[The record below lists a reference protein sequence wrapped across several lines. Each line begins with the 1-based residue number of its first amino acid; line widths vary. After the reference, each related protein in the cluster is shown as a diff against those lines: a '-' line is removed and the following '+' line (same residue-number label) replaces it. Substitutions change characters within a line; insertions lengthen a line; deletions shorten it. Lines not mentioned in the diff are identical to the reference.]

1 MKCQKDTTM
10 NNPYKEL
17 SPYIESDA
25 HSFKGRSVEISEM
38 YESFDRHEYLVC
50 HADSGE
56 GKSSIIE
63 AGLIPKMKANCYFP
77 IRIIFKSDEHFKN
90 KDVDFDNVIC
100 GIINNEIEKLRGNE
114 SLSVDVVYPK
124 RLTNSDER
132 ELTDWEQEVIDSY
145 AWLKLRYARI
155 TVDNLIYTPVL
166 IFDQFEEVFTN
177 PQSQEWTDKF
187 FAWLQELSMD
197 LCPQRIISELEK
209 RVSDDAFP
217 EIETQKHFKAIF
229 SLRSE
234 YVGKLDYWGLQRH
247 YIPLLKNN
255 RYLLR
260 PLTIK
265 GAKEVITQQDGYDGL
280 NAVADEI
287 IDILRKQQR
296 GKNYVIDEKSELPC
310 IPALFLSII
319 CSRTFSMSEEGRMAF
334 MHKLVAEKDEDR
346 DAAINSL
353 IEGFYEK
360 AIAECGIPSN
370 DMGII
375 EDVLVNNEGSR
386 QRVSSHAD
394 ALKAIDFS
402 TKYME
407 ILKDARLIR
416 VIPEYNR
423 EDDSVEFV
431 HDALCPIIAKRK
443 KLRLAAEAKDREER
457 LLKEQAKKMWKRL
470 SLFALFA
477 IVAFGL
483 VSVFLWQQ
491 KKANDAIEK
500 TQAYKAKSDSIQELK
515 AIIERQ
521 YEKLRIDSILLA
533 SHLSHILNDSVLLVS
548 KNDSL
553 QEQIIINQQK
563 DKIIERLEVL
573 SQPRIEHN
581 VAGKLSERITNL
593 KYHATSLS
601 ISGQLNGT
609 DIALLR
615 EMIINGSLKHL
626 DMENA
631 QIVRGGDA
639 YYKEYRIEK
648 DNVVGDNFFTHCSR
662 LLSIKIPRAIT
673 SIGDDAF
680 LDCSGLTAINIP
692 RSVSSI
698 GKNAFLACRG
708 LTSINIPNSVTS
720 IGNAAFSGCSDL
732 TTINIPNSVKSIK
745 SSTFWG
751 CSSLT
756 AINIPNSVK
765 SIEIAAFYGCS
776 GLTAINIPNSV
787 TSIGDGA
794 FSGCSGL
801 TAINIPNSVTSI
813 EIGAFEGCSGLTSIN
828 IPNSVTRI
836 GSGAFSGCSGLTSIN
851 IPNSVMSIGSGA
863 FSGCSGLTAINI
875 PNSVTSIGDRA
886 FYGCSSLKAINIPN
900 SVTSIGDRT
909 FYSCSSLKTINIP
922 NSVTCIG
929 EFAFSDCSGIVEIKS
944 QIKNVDKL
952 NAEENAFG
960 NRDDLNWIVPV
971 GPNQDKD
978 MYVKKYKE
986 QPWWNEKWKIKH
998 E

>member
-1 MKCQKDTTM
+1 M

-25 HSFKGRSVEISEM
+25 HSFKGRSLEISEM

-63 AGLIPKMKANCYFP
+63 AGLIPKMKANCYLP
-77 IRIIFKSDEHFKN
+77 VRVIFKSDEHFKN

-132 ELTDWEQEVIDSY
+132 ELADWEQKVIDSY
-145 AWLKLRYARI
+145 AWLRLRYARI

-197 LCPQRIISELEK
+197 LCPQRIINELEK
-209 RVSDDAFP
+209 CVSDDAFP

-319 CSRTFSMSEEGRMAF
+319 CSKTFSMSEEGRMAF
-334 MHKLVAEKDEDR
+334 MHKLVAEKDEDKET
-346 DAAINSL
+346 AINSL
-353 IEGFYEK
+353 IESFYEK
-360 AIAECGIPSN
+360 AVAECGIPSK

-407 ILKDARLIR
+407 ILKNARLIR

-431 HDALCPIIAKRK
+431 HDALCPIIARRK
-443 KLRLAAEAKDREER
+443 EQRLAEDAKRREE
-457 LLKEQAKKMWKRL
+457 
-470 SLFALFA
+470 
-477 IVAFGL
+477 
-483 VSVFLWQQ
+483 
-491 KKANDAIEK
+491 
-500 TQAYKAKSDSIQELK
+500 
-515 AIIERQ
+515 
-521 YEKLRIDSILLA
+521 EKLREQRGKRNRLVA
-533 SHLSHILNDSVLLVS
+533 SALVALLLVS
-548 KNDSL
+548 GIAFWLYGK
-553 QEQIIINQQK
+553 NQQTW
-563 DKIIERLEVL
+563 EANRRLKESTARL
-573 SQPRIEHN
+573 I
-581 VAGKLSERITNL
+581 SE
-593 KYHATSLS
+593 KA
-601 ISGQLNGT
+601 
-609 DIALLR
+609 IALAEAGDSYLARLLLLKVLPKNLEQPFDYPYVPEAEGALR
-615 EMIINGSLKHL
+615 FVAQHSDAILIGHTSSVQSASFSPNSKRIVSASDDKTIRIWDAETGQQIGQPLEGHTLSVNSASFSPDGKRILSSSADKTIRIWDAETGRQIGQPLKGHTREVTSASFSPNGK
-626 DMENA
+626 
-631 QIVRGGDA
+631 QIVSTSYDNTIRIWEFPPLQQLIDETRERFKNRQLTPEERWK
-639 YYKEYRIEK
+639 YYLE
-648 DNVVGDNFFTHCSR
+648 
-662 LLSIKIPRAIT
+662 
-673 SIGDDAF
+673 
-680 LDCSGLTAINIP
+680 
-692 RSVSSI
+692 
-698 GKNAFLACRG
+698 
-708 LTSINIPNSVTS
+708 
-720 IGNAAFSGCSDL
+720 
-732 TTINIPNSVKSIK
+732 
-745 SSTFWG
+745 
-751 CSSLT
+751 
-756 AINIPNSVK
+756 
-765 SIEIAAFYGCS
+765 
-776 GLTAINIPNSV
+776 
-787 TSIGDGA
+787 
-794 FSGCSGL
+794 
-801 TAINIPNSVTSI
+801 
-813 EIGAFEGCSGLTSIN
+813 
-828 IPNSVTRI
+828 
-836 GSGAFSGCSGLTSIN
+836 
-851 IPNSVMSIGSGA
+851 
-863 FSGCSGLTAINI
+863 
-875 PNSVTSIGDRA
+875 
-886 FYGCSSLKAINIPN
+886 
-900 SVTSIGDRT
+900 
-909 FYSCSSLKTINIP
+909 
-922 NSVTCIG
+922 
-929 EFAFSDCSGIVEIKS
+929 
-944 QIKNVDKL
+944 
-952 NAEENAFG
+952 
-960 NRDDLNWIVPV
+960 
-971 GPNQDKD
+971 
-978 MYVKKYKE
+978 
-986 QPWWNEKWKIKH
+986 
-998 E
+998 